1 ESTPSDIRVWRS
13 HRHDCRCFYGMKEK
27 LMARKQKRDNAYYEK
42 QLQKLHPS
50 IHADYLAGK
59 YPSLNQALHVA
70 GIRKPRTRLSE
81 LKNAWEKA
89 QPTEQRQFLQWLQKQ
104 GALRTPLSGPVS
116 SNSVVAADRRLE
128 SWAIARIE
136 EVMMKLNLKMG
147 DVMHQMGFKKLNP
160 SLGNAMRQ

>member
-1 ESTPSDIRVWRS
+1 
-13 HRHDCRCFYGMKEK
+13 
-27 LMARKQKRDNAYYEK
+27 MAGKQKRDNAYYEK

-136 EVMMKLNLKMG
+136 EIMTKLNLMMG
-147 DVMHQMGFKKLNP
+147 DVMHEMGFKKLNP
-160 SLGNAMRQ
+160 SLGNAMRHGSKLSPEVIAALEIWLKDNENA